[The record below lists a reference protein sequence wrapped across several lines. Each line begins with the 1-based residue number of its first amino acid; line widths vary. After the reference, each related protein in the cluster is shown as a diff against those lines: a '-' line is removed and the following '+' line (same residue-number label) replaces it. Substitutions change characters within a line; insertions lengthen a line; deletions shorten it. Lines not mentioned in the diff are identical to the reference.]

1 MKWSKIAKKKLVN
14 NERVPYF
21 AIEIIDYLHMVEL
34 ILAIVQY
41 TLIFDATIN
50 RVRPVK
56 KIRYQKRAYTA

>member
-1 MKWSKIAKKKLVN
+1 MKWSKIAKKKKKLVN

-34 ILAIVQY
+34 ILAIVQC

-50 RVRPVK
+50 RVR
-56 KIRYQKRAYTA
+56 R

>member
-1 MKWSKIAKKKLVN
+1 MKWSKIAKKKKKKLVN

-34 ILAIVQY
+34 ILAVVQY

-50 RVRPVK
+50 RVR
-56 KIRYQKRAYTA
+56 R